1 MKYNLFYF
9 FSGFIHVIILFIK
22 LCGGYSWG
30 LGSLHGDSGVGLH
43 KMVSEFLIWR
53 LGEHRLFPEVRGEVT
68 VGLGN
73 GIKSGLSEV
82 AQGGGAAPGRSVAVV
97 DGGHHQQL
105 LGHRGGDDAS
115 ASGGRDEV
123 QQHGTTVASH
133 LARNHVG
140 LADLVPPV
148 ASSHGDDGQLG
159 QNDGP
164 TDGSG
169 YFLGALDPQT
179 DMSIV
184 IPNSNKRL
192 QKD

>member
-1 MKYNLFYF
+1 M
-9 FSGFIHVIILFIK
+9 
-22 LCGGYSWG
+22 
-30 LGSLHGDSGVGLH
+30 GLH

-73 GIKSGLSEV
+73 GIKSGLGEV

-97 DGGHHQQL
+97 DAGHHQQL
-105 LGHRGGDDAS
+105 LGHRGGDDAG
-115 ASGGRDEV
+115 ASGGRDEAH
-123 QQHGTTVASH
+123 QRRAAAASH
-133 LARNHVG
+133 LARNRVG

-159 QNDGP
+159 QDDGP